1 MVEGRRME
9 DYPGLATRVAASVG
23 GLRGCLILSRH
34 GLVLGAH
41 PDGDESVA
49 KPSWLRFALLGE
61 PDRSF
66 VEFADQ
72 IWVYVHRGPY
82 AAFAIADAGVRPG
95 LLIDQLEQA
104 LLMAEESRTRREGL
118 RSPEAVGTSAAGPR
132 TPLHPAAPA
141 ETDAPVIV
149 PAAAGVKRPAE
160 PAPVAHGGEP
170 PRREPPPPMAAGGPA
185 TPQPPARP
193 PTPPQGSQPTPQ
205 PAPQPATPPAAAP
218 PEPPKHQPPKLMT
231 TPVTPV
237 RRSPDDDEAEVDKV
251 MLAQEFGGLL
261 QELGSDDEAKS

>member
-104 LLMAEESRTRREGL
+104 LLMAEESRTKRLGL
-118 RSPEAVGTSAAGPR
+118 RSPEAVGTSSAGPR
-132 TPLHPAAPA
+132 TPLHPASPA

-160 PAPVAHGGEP
+160 PATAAHGGEP
-170 PRREPPPPMAAGGPA
+170 PRREPPPPVAAGGPA
-185 TPQPPARP
+185 A
-193 PTPPQGSQPTPQ
+193 SQPVQQPVQQ
-205 PAPQPATPPAAAP
+205 PAPQPTQPPATPPATAP

-237 RRSPDDDEAEVDKV
+237 RKSPDDDEAEVDKV

-261 QELGSDDEAKS
+261 QEPRSDDEATS

>member
-1 MVEGRRME
+1 MD
-9 DYPGLATRVAASVG
+9 DYPGLAARVAAGVG

-41 PDGDESVA
+41 PDGDERVA
-49 KPSWLRFALLGE
+49 KPTWLRFALLGE
-61 PDRSF
+61 PERAF

-95 LLIDQLEQA
+95 LLIDRLEQA

-118 RSPEAVGTSAAGPR
+118 RAPDAAATPAAGLR

-141 ETDAPVIV
+141 GDDADAPVIV
-149 PAAAGVKRPAE
+149 PVAAGRQRPADPAAPIRGGGSSRNE
-160 PAPVAHGGEP
+160 PPSTAGPPDRQAEPPAPTPDPEASP
-170 PRREPPPPMAAGGPA
+170 PTRREA
-185 TPQPPARP
+185 
-193 PTPPQGSQPTPQ
+193 
-205 PAPQPATPPAAAP
+205 
-218 PEPPKHQPPKLMT
+218 PKLMT
-231 TPVTPV
+231 TPPAPPRKTTP
-237 RRSPDDDEAEVDKV
+237 DEEAEVDKV

-261 QELGSDDEAKS
+261 QELGSDDEATT

>member
-1 MVEGRRME
+1 MD
-9 DYPGLATRVAASVG
+9 DYAELAARVAANVG
-23 GLRGCLILSRH
+23 GMRGCLILSRH

-72 IWVYVHRGPY
+72 VWVYVHRGPY

-95 LLIDQLEQA
+95 LLIDRLEQA

-118 RSPEAVGTSAAGPR
+118 RTPEAAGTSAAGPR
-132 TPLHPAAPA
+132 TPLHPLAP
-141 ETDAPVIV
+141 TDAPVIV
-149 PAAAGVKRPAE
+149 PVAAGVERSAE
-160 PAPVAHGGEP
+160 PAIATHAGEP
-170 PRREPPPPMAAGGPA
+170 PRNEPPPPVTAE
-185 TPQPPARP
+185 RP
-193 PTPPQGSQPTPQ
+193 PS
-205 PAPQPATPPAAAP
+205 AQPATPPDHEP
-218 PEPPKHQPPKLMT
+218 SEPPKHEAPKLMT

-237 RRSPDDDEAEVDKV
+237 RNTHDDGAEVDKV

-261 QELGSDDEAKS
+261 QELGSDDEATS

>member
-1 MVEGRRME
+1 ME
-9 DYPGLATRVAASVG
+9 DYAELAARVAAGVG

-72 IWVYVHRGPY
+72 VWVYVHRGPY
-82 AAFAIADAGVRPG
+82 AAFAIADAGIRPG

-104 LLMAEESRTRREGL
+104 LLTVEESRTRREGL
-118 RSPEAVGTSAAGPR
+118 RTPEAVGTSAAGPR

-141 ETDAPVIV
+141 GVETDAPVIV
-149 PAAAGVKRPAE
+149 PVAAGVSRPVE
-160 PAPVAHGGEP
+160 SVAAAQGGEP
-170 PRREPPPPMAAGGPA
+170 PRREPPSSVAAEGSTTEQPDSSSDPGPSE
-185 TPQPPARP
+185 PA
-193 PTPPQGSQPTPQ
+193 
-205 PAPQPATPPAAAP
+205 
-218 PEPPKHQPPKLMT
+218 KHQAPKLMT

-237 RRSPDDDEAEVDKV
+237 RRSPGDDDAEVEVDKV

-261 QELGSDDEAKS
+261 QELGSDDEATS